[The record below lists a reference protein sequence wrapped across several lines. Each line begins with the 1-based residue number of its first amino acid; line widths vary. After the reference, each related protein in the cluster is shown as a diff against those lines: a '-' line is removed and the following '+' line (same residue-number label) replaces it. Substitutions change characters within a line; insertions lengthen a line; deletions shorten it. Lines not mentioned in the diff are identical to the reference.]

1 VNTYINHSGD
11 LTGNGN
17 PSTGESQNSRKWL
30 RSLLLVTLLSVGV
43 VSYAGTI
50 HDAARAGDLEQ
61 IQRLVVKGVDVNEQT
76 TRNETAL
83 IIASLAGKGEVVHYL
98 LQRGA
103 DIDARNSSGL
113 SSLHAAAYAG
123 HTEIVSLLVVK
134 GAEVNDAENRFGV
147 TPLLLASEENHIKTV
162 RELIK
167 LGADINVVEINGIN
181 ATSKAGWREHW
192 GVLKVLLANGA
203 SCQEIEIAGDWLFQE
218 CTTRAKAN

>member
-1 VNTYINHSGD
+1 MNTYINHSGD

-17 PSTGESQNSRKWL
+17 PSTGESQKSRKWL

-50 HDAARAGDLEQ
+50 HDAAKSGDLAQ
-61 IQRLVVKGVDVNEQT
+61 IQGLVVKGVDVNEQT

>member
-17 PSTGESQNSRKWL
+17 PSTGESQKSRKWL